1 MKAFLINP
9 DTGHVERIESQA
21 AWPPLGLLYIG
32 TVLQNAGYEV
42 KVIDNG
48 RMQLPVEKIVERAKR
63 EDPKVVGISALTP
76 TFKHGV
82 KIARAIKAELPD
94 VKIVFGNY
102 HATFTYDRILTKYP
116 FIDYVAMGEGEFSF
130 LELVNTL
137 EKNGDTGKIPGIAY
151 RHDGGVVKA
160 PPRPLVQNLD
170 DIPTPDRSLLE
181 QEYHS
186 EIMGMLGSS
195 GKFTTVL
202 TSRGCPYSCRYCACA
217 AFSHRTVRFRS
228 PEAVVAEMEQ
238 LYNDGYEEV
247 GFVDDNLFVNK
258 KRMEKI
264 CDMLKEKKIKLNL
277 WAEGRVDHA
286 SRELMSK
293 FAGVGCKIIYFGMES
308 GSPKVLDYYAK
319 NITPEMSR
327 KAVRNCKRAGIE
339 NVVGSFIVGAPI
351 ETEADVRQTF
361 DFAMS
366 LKGMDFPQMNPLC
379 ISPGMDLWETA
390 VREGHLNEGEQ
401 WEEEL
406 VAVNVYP
413 SNLTEGALLDMI
425 SDFYSRFIMRPPF
438 LFSQL
443 LKTLASNYR
452 LKILVKNIKAGT
464 SFRETIRQ
472 FTREYGKTKNT

>member
-1 MKAFLINP
+1 MKVLLINP
-9 DTGHVERIESQA
+9 DTGHPERIESQA

-32 TVLQNAGYEV
+32 SVLQNAGHEV

-48 RMQLPVEKIVERAKR
+48 RMQLSVEKIANRVRPE
-63 EDPKVVGISALTP
+63 EPGIVGVSALTP
-76 TFKHGV
+76 TFKQGV
-82 KIARAIKAELPD
+82 KIARTIKAEMPD

-102 HATFTYDRILTKYP
+102 HATFTYDRILANYP
-116 FIDYVAMGEGEFSF
+116 FIDYVVLGEGELSF

-137 EKNGDTGKIPGIAY
+137 EKNKDIKKVLGIAY

-160 PPRPLVQNLD
+160 PPRPLIQNLD
-170 DIPTPDRSLLE
+170 DLPIPDRSLLE

-186 EIMGMLGSS
+186 EIMGMLGSG

-202 TSRGCPYSCRYCACA
+202 TSRGCPYSCRYCACS
-217 AFSHRTVRFRS
+217 AFSHRAVRFRS

-238 LYNDGYEEV
+238 LYDDGYEDA
-247 GFVDDNLFVNK
+247 GFVDDNLLLNRQ
-258 KRMEKI
+258 RMEKI
-264 CDMLKEKKIKLNL
+264 CDMLKERKIRLNL

-286 SRELMSK
+286 SREVMKK

-308 GSPKVLDYYAK
+308 GSQKVLDYYAK

-327 KAVRNCKRAGIE
+327 KAVRNSKEAGIE

-366 LKGMDFPQMNPLC
+366 LEGMDFPQMNPLC

-390 VREGHLNEGEQ
+390 VREGRLDEKEQ

-406 VAVNVYP
+406 IAVNVYP
-413 SNLTEGALLDMI
+413 SRLTEEALLGMI
-425 SDFYSRFIMRPPF
+425 GNFYSKFVMRPPF
-438 LFSQL
+438 MFSQL
-443 LKTLASNYR
+443 LKTLSSNYR
-452 LKILVKNIKAGT
+452 LRILVKNIKAGT
-464 SFRETIRQ
+464 NFRKTIRQ
-472 FTREYGKTKNT
+472 FTRFYGKPKGT